1 MQSKSWLLPDGID
14 ELLPAQAAQLEQL
27 RRDVLDLYAS
37 WGYHLVMPS
46 VVEHLDS
53 LLTGSG
59 ADLQDQTFRFID
71 QLSGKQLGIRADITP
86 QVARIDAHQLQQQGT
101 TRLCYVGE
109 VLRTRPDGF
118 SASRSPIQLGAEVY
132 GHAGPESDVEVLCLM
147 METLRLAGLSEV
159 YLDLGHVGVYR
170 ALAETAQLDKDQE
183 ASLFEALQRKAK
195 TEINALLDEFG
206 VKGET
211 RCHLEALADLNG
223 DASVLSVAREQLKGA
238 SQAVSDAIEYLEQ
251 VSQRLAVCMPDASV
265 HIDLAELRAYN
276 YQTGVVFA
284 AFVPGQGN
292 EIARGG
298 RYDHVGEKFG
308 RARPATGF
316 STDLKAL
323 MALGSREAMSSQG
336 AVVAPAEMD
345 DELLAAIAQLRAAGR
360 VVIRALPGE
369 TFVADEAQVTEQLEK
384 TDAGW
389 QLAHVKSK

>member
-1 MQSKSWLLPDGID
+1 
-14 ELLPAQAAQLEQL
+14 
-27 RRDVLDLYAS
+27 
-37 WGYHLVMPS
+37 
-46 VVEHLDS
+46 
-53 LLTGSG
+53 
-59 ADLQDQTFRFID
+59 
-71 QLSGKQLGIRADITP
+71 
-86 QVARIDAHQLQQQGT
+86 
-101 TRLCYVGE
+101 
-109 VLRTRPDGF
+109 
-118 SASRSPIQLGAEVY
+118 
-132 GHAGPESDVEVLCLM
+132 
-147 METLRLAGLSEV
+147 
-159 YLDLGHVGVYR
+159 
-170 ALAETAQLDKDQE
+170 
-183 ASLFEALQRKAK
+183 
-195 TEINALLDEFG
+195 
-206 VKGET
+206 
-211 RCHLEALADLNG
+211 
-223 DASVLSVAREQLKGA
+223 LSVAREQLKGA
-238 SQAVSDAIEYLEQ
+238 SQSVSDAIEYLEQ
-251 VSQRLAVCMPDASV
+251 VSQRLALCMPDTSM

-323 MALGSREAMSSQG
+323 MTLGSREAVSSKG

-389 QLAHVKSK
+389 QLAPVKSK